1 MSKRWNELADLTD
14 QYEAIVRREE
24 GGAGRH

>member
-1 MSKRWNELADLTD
+1 MSKRWNELADLTEQD
-14 QYEAIVRREE
+14 EAIVRREE

>member
-1 MSKRWNELADLTD
+1 MSKRWSDLADLTE

-24 GGAGRH
+24 EGAGRH